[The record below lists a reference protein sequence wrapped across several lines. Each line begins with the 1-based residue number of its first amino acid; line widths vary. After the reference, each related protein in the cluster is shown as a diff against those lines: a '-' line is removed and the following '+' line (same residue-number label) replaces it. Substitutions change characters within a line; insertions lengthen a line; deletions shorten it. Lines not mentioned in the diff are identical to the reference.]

1 MYHRERGV
9 LMGKCLN
16 KSSYNDVYTILINEF
31 KSKLSRDLT
40 EKEQSFIAF
49 IAKKSQ
55 QEN

>member
-1 MYHRERGV
+1 
-9 LMGKCLN
+9 MGKCLN